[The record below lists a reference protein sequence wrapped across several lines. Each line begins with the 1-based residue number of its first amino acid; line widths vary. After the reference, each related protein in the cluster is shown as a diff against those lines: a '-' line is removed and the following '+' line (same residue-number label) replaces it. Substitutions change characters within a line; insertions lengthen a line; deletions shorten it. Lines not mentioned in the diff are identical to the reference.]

1 LNALA
6 VGVPSAYLRAMR
18 YLHRFSPRG
27 GFEDFLSYWRQPTPY
42 RWQILGVSVALTF
55 TVMVLFVPESQR
67 IEPRSPDVTYISTF
81 APDRTDEEILAS
93 NIANQKW
100 QDELRARRAALE
112 ERKKDLYRQLGR
124 ATGIDVDAMEERLRR
139 EEGEL
144 AAQEAA
150 AAAQRQTMQEPARAA
165 GGE

>member
-1 LNALA
+1 
-6 VGVPSAYLRAMR
+6 MR

-42 RWQILGVSVALTF
+42 RWQILGASVALTF
-55 TVMVLFVPESQR
+55 TLMVLFVPESQR

-81 APDRTDEEILAS
+81 EAGRTDEQIRAS
-93 NIANQKW
+93 NLVNQRR

-112 ERKKDLYRQLGR
+112 ERKKEMYRQLGR
-124 ATGIDVDAMEERLRR
+124 ATGVDVDAMEERIRR
-139 EEGEL
+139 EESEL

-150 AAAQRQTMQEPARAA
+150 AAAQRQALQEPVRAQ

>member
-1 LNALA
+1 
-6 VGVPSAYLRAMR
+6 MR

-42 RWQILGVSVALTF
+42 RWQILGASVALTF
-55 TVMVLFVPESQR
+55 TLMVLFVPENQR
-67 IEPRSPDVTYISTF
+67 AEPRRPEVTYISTF
-81 APDRTDEEILAS
+81 EAGRTDEQIRAS
-93 NIANQKW
+93 NLVNQRR

-112 ERKKDLYRQLGR
+112 ERKKEMYRQLGR
-124 ATGIDVDAMEERLRR
+124 ATGVDVDAMEERIRR
-139 EEGEL
+139 EESEL

-150 AAAQRQTMQEPARAA
+150 AAAQRQTLQEPVRAQ